1 MTMRGLQSLKIPAL
15 IMAAA
20 AATVSPTLPAR
31 AETNIKLVL
40 NWKYQ
45 GPQGLLFL
53 AEDRGYFK
61 AEGLNVTMDQG
72 NGSGAAVPLVAN
84 GTYEMGFGDI
94 NALIELAAKKPEGAP
109 IGVFMMYNRPPFT
122 VAVKADG
129 AIKTPADFTG
139 KTLGGAANDGA
150 LKLFSALCKT
160 AKVDCS
166 TVSITNMQPTLREQM
181 LMRGRVDGVF
191 GYVNTIRFSARLIG
205 IDPDKSIRFINY
217 GDYGMDLYSNAI
229 IVSKTLASKN
239 PEAVRG
245 FLRALNHSIKDAIKD
260 PQAAIDSVVKREP
273 LIKPEIERER
283 FDATLA
289 DEMSHPE
296 LAKIGLGDVDDE
308 RLKKSIEILV
318 AANGLPRA
326 PAVAE
331 IFDRSFLPAKSEL
344 VTALK

>member
-1 MTMRGLQSLKIPAL
+1 MMGASKSLRAPAL
-15 IMAAA
+15 IAVAA
-20 AATVSPTLPAR
+20 AATVSLALAAR
-31 AETNIKLVL
+31 AETNLKLVL

-84 GTYEMGFGDI
+84 GTYDAGFGDI
-94 NALIELAAKKPEGAP
+94 NALIELTAKKPDGAP
-109 IGVFMMYNRPPFT
+109 VGVFMLYNKPPFT
-122 VAVKADG
+122 VAVKNDSPV
-129 AIKTPADFTG
+129 KSPADFAG
-139 KTLGGAANDGA
+139 KTLGGPANDAA
-150 LKLFSALCKT
+150 LKLFPALCKT
-160 AKVDCS
+160 AKIDCGAI
-166 TVSITNMQPTLREQM
+166 TITNMQPNLREQM
-181 LMRGRVDGVF
+181 LIRGQVDGIF

-205 IDPDKSIRFINY
+205 IDPDKAIRFINY

-229 IVSKTLASKN
+229 IVSKTLVTQN

-245 FLRALNHSIKDAIKD
+245 FLRALNRSIKDAIKD
-260 PQAAIDSVVKREP
+260 PEAAIASVVKREP
-273 LIKPEIERER
+273 LVKPGVERER

-308 RLKKSIEILV
+308 RLKKSIDILV
-318 AANGLPRA
+318 AASGLPRA
-326 PAVAE
+326 PAPAE

-344 VTALK
+344 LAALK